1 MRILAMHDRYRIRG
15 GEDECFDAELRLLR
29 ESGHEVR
36 LLLDSNDDIPAGGG
50 ALAAA
55 EAVWSIRSYRAAR
68 RMLREARPDIVH
80 VHNFFPRLSPAVYY
94 AARAEGVPVVQT
106 LHNFR
111 LLCPRADLFRSGRRC
126 EDCIG
131 RLPWPGVVNRCYRG
145 SAAASAAVAAM
156 IGIHRAL
163 GTWSRQVAVY
173 VATSEFARARLV
185 RGGLPAERLVVK
197 PNFVAPDPGLGAG
210 ERGYALYVG
219 RLTREKGVATL
230 LQAWSRLGGR
240 LPLRLVGDPSL
251 APDLAAGAAA
261 LAGVSCLGRRT
272 FAETCALMRGAR
284 VVVVPSE
291 CDETFCRVV
300 VEAFATGT
308 PVIASRVGAI
318 PELIEDGLTGLLFTP
333 GKPDDL
339 VAKLERLLGAGN
351 DARAMGARARAEYQ
365 SRYTA
370 ERNHAM
376 LMAIYDRARTALP
389 AAA

>member
-15 GEDECFDAELRLLR
+15 GEDECFDSELRMLR
-29 ESGHEVR
+29 EAGHEVR
-36 LLLDSNDDIPAGGG
+36 LLVDSNDRIAADGGVR
-50 ALAAA
+50 AAA
-55 EAVWSIRSYRAAR
+55 DAVWSVRSYRAAR
-68 RMLREARPDIVH
+68 AMLREARPDIVH
-80 VHNFFPRLSPAVYY
+80 VHNFFPRLSPSVYY
-94 AARAEGVPVVQT
+94 AARAAGVPVVQT

-111 LLCPRADLFRSGRRC
+111 LLCPRADLFRAGRRC
-126 EDCIG
+126 EDCVG

-197 PNFVAPDPGLGAG
+197 PNFVAPDPGPGAG

-219 RLTREKGVATL
+219 RLSREKGVATL
-230 LQAWSRLGGR
+230 LRAWSGLGSR
-240 LPLRLVGDPSL
+240 LPLMLVGDPSL
-251 APDLAAGAAA
+251 APDLAGGAAA
-261 LAGVSCLGRRT
+261 LAGVRCLGRRT
-272 FAETCALMRGAR
+272 FAETCELMRGAR

-300 VEAFATGT
+300 VEAFAAGT

-318 PELIEDGLTGLLFTP
+318 PELIEDGVTGLLFAP
-333 GKPDDL
+333 GEPDDL
-339 VAKLERLLGAGN
+339 VAKLDRLLGSEDG
-351 DARAMGARARAEYQ
+351 ARALGARARAEYQ

-376 LMAIYDRARTALP
+376 LMAIYDRARAAPP